1 MNPACGKCPRRVN
14 RADEPPCAGCR
25 LRRAWSSTL
34 TQLRGS
40 FVMGISVKVPEAP
53 QQVYSD
59 LLEGRVWQTP
69 PELFPSLVMKGK
81 RPSYLCPLEKQEQN
95 QNTRMKKSLSCIPT
109 GFMALLHFLGDSHLL
124 TPYHLRIIFKTKE
137 NHKLPDLPAAGFQKS
152 LFRPETWWDLH
163 KNEKFLW
170 ICLLLFSFK
179 FCFPSC
185 HHPSPLFSGL
195 QDCKAH
201 LIPECLQIYHC
212 DKGKR
217 IPHRVVFLRCVLL
230 FSYNERSQGAW
241 EYLKRKSQR
250 VPGFLDVS
258 KYVPWEHIPERPYE
272 PTTES
277 HLFYISAWAL
287 LFTLHLLPKAY
298 ILKVTDKLHLENYP
312 LIRKLS
318 LILNFGMAHDH

>member
-95 QNTRMKKSLSCIPT
+95 QTTRMKKSLSCIPT

-124 TPYHLRIIFKTKE
+124 TPNHLRIIFKTKE

-230 FSYNERSQGAW
+230 FSYNERIQGAW
-241 EYLKRKSQR
+241 EYLKRKTQH
-250 VPGFLDVS
+250 VPGFLDIS
-258 KYVPWEHIPERPYE
+258 KYMPWEAHTWKAICAYHRIP
-272 PTTES
+272 
-277 HLFYISAWAL
+277 LV
-287 LFTLHLLPKAY
+287 LHLCLGVAIYPAF
-298 ILKVTDKLHLENYP
+298 VTQSIHFEND
-312 LIRKLS
+312 R
-318 LILNFGMAHDH
+318 

>member
-230 FSYNERSQGAW
+230 FSYNERIKEPENTWRERHNMCQVFLTSQSTCH
-241 EYLKRKSQR
+241 EK
-250 VPGFLDVS
+250 
-258 KYVPWEHIPERPYE
+258 HIPERPYV

-277 HLFYISAWAL
+277 HLFYISAWVL